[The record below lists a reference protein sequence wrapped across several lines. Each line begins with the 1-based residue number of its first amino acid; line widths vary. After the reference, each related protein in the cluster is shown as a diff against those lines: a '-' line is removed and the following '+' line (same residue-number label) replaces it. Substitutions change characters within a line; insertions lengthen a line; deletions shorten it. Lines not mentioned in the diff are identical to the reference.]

1 MKTLPLLFPA
11 ALCAALQLTPGMIF
25 SAAAQRLEGLPAPG
39 PGAAAAPAPAPVPD
53 ASAGTSAGLDS
64 TRLLREALFEEQ
76 AMRDPGKAA
85 AGYEKIIAAYDAERV
100 LAATALYRLAE
111 VRRAQGR
118 NDLAAALYR
127 RIMTEFPGHDPLARL
142 SRENLAA
149 LGVKD
154 LPGTASADSAVPEAA
169 DEQSLKIAELNQ
181 MLKDSPDLA
190 LGSGE
195 GQPLHTAAW
204 AGQARVVEF
213 LMKAG
218 AKSSDKVF
226 EAAVS
231 GGHLKVCEILL
242 THGANVNGNAESP
255 DAGSL
260 LLAVNFDRMEVLRLL
275 LEKGAD
281 PNQGASLRAA
291 VISGRTG
298 MLRLLLEKGADP
310 AKKSQLLTQAV
321 NAGRAET
328 LSLLLANGADLN
340 MVENVYGNTPLYLA
354 LKSGKKEMADL
365 LLAAKA
371 SLNLPPPAKSPL
383 YFAVANGQLEV
394 ARRLIGLGAD
404 VRVRCIDSKGPIPN
418 NPNGSVARMEDYS
431 ASTDPDKAWTLLH
444 AAVLSQSPQMVDL
457 LLASGAG
464 ADLETPGGALKI
476 TPLALAVSKEAPSA
490 ILEALLRAGAN
501 PNVRDLEGNPVLLA
515 AGHRPEGEKL
525 VRLML
530 ERGVDVKART
540 SRGNRLLEELW
551 ALRGRELPVLRL
563 LLHAGADPGQ
573 ILEVST
579 GTLGVRLAREFQ
591 YPQLATQG
599 QVTLSL
605 PEGAFVI
612 PLAKSADQP
621 GTAPASLAEML
632 LQGPQARWIEQLPPD
647 WSTLHLFRRD
657 ADGQLKEQVVKD
669 WMSGSAP
676 ALQWGDI
683 VEFVSPGWESTD
695 ESITRSFNYSD
706 GLPDEVRTRLQSSLI
721 RHVTVTLNGQT
732 WPMTL
737 RGALN
742 VYNPLKP
749 EAPLTDAVSLMNL
762 MGGQEL
768 RWYHAAVKV
777 KRQAGQ
783 GGGEITSKLRGGA
796 NIPLKEGDALELV
809 GEPSELCLQGG
820 GGPVMRSP
828 DHFGMSGVS
837 DIVLL
842 SPGLPF
848 SKSIT
853 VTSNTGQPTLVEYL
867 AASWPVAEPWVLEK
881 MTAAEKVR
889 RATELSGK
897 SAVEALTGE
906 RPQSVLPHPD
916 WSQLK
921 IRRLAESG
929 EIIEIPVNL
938 AAAIAAC
945 TEATTPEE
953 ARKADVP
960 MMPAD
965 VILLPVR
972 QDQKDQS
979 WTGWDPETVRF
990 FSKALSMQVTLAD
1003 EDGSFRALNLEYLPL
1018 RHVDTPAGLL
1028 GLPAVEPAHNKLT
1041 KFFVS
1046 QAVEQAA
1053 PGKTFAWLQRAGS
1066 DKRGNEGF
1074 VALLPGDTIGLKN
1087 SPATPSVASPGR
1099 VRKVLP
1105 PPPPVQAPPSQ

>member
-1 MKTLPLLFPA
+1 MKTKPLLLPASLGA
-11 ALCAALQLTPGMIF
+11 ALHLASGVFSHVSAQQPEAPPPATALPV
-25 SAAAQRLEGLPAPG
+25 PAP
-39 PGAAAAPAPAPVPD
+39 PPAD
-53 ASAGTSAGLDS
+53 TASA
-64 TRLLREALFEEQ
+64 RLLREALFEEQ

-85 AGYEKIIAAYDAERV
+85 AGYEKIIAAYDAERA

-111 VRRAQGR
+111 VRRAQNR

-127 RIMTEFPGHDPLARL
+127 RVLTEFPDHDPLARL

-149 LGVKD
+149 LGAKD
-154 LPGTASADSAVPEAA
+154 VPGAAPASSVADGQ
-169 DEQSLKIAELNQ
+169 DLKIAELKQ

-190 LGSGE
+190 LGTRSD
-195 GQPLHTAAW
+195 QPLYGAAE
-204 AGQARVVEF
+204 AGQTRVVEF
-213 LMKAG
+213 LLKAG
-218 AKSSDKVF
+218 AKP
-226 EAAVS
+226 EGEILEIAA
-231 GGHLKVCEILL
+231 GAGHLKVCEILIA
-242 THGANVNGNAESP
+242 HGADVNGGLGHPLLNAV
-255 DAGSL
+255 GG
-260 LLAVNFDRMEVLRLL
+260 DRMEVVRLL

-281 PNQGASLRAA
+281 PNQGNSLEEA
-291 VISGRTG
+291 VRLGRDE
-298 MLRLLLEKGADP
+298 MLSLLLKKGADP
-310 AKKSQLLTQAV
+310 AKKPRLLAMAV
-321 NAGRAET
+321 GTNRADIVN
-328 LSLLLANGADLN
+328 LLVANGADLN
-340 MVENVYGNTPLYLA
+340 IVDPENGTTALYLA
-354 LKSGKKEMADL
+354 IKSGNSEITSL
-365 LLAAKA
+365 LLPAKA
-371 SLNLPPPAKSPL
+371 NPNPPPPAKSPL
-383 YFAVANGQLEV
+383 YLAVTNGNLEFTRQLL
-394 ARRLIGLGAD
+394 AAGAD
-404 VRVRCIDSKGPIPN
+404 ARVRCMDSKDPQNPFGPRLI
-418 NPNGSVARMEDYS
+418 NGERPGSDFN
-431 ASTDPDKAWTLLH
+431 STTDSERGWPLLH
-444 AAVLSQSPQMVDL
+444 AAVLSKNLEMVNL
-457 LLASGAG
+457 LLASGA
-464 ADLETPGGALKI
+464 APDVESPGGGAKL
-476 TPLALAVSKEAPSA
+476 TPLALAMSIDAPLNV
-490 ILEALLRAGAN
+490 IETLLKAGAS
-501 PNVRDLEGNPVLLA
+501 PNVRNSKGEPVLLGA
-515 AGHRPEGEKL
+515 AFRPDGEKL
-525 VRLML
+525 VKLML
-530 ERGVDVKART
+530 AAGAYVKGQVVINPSMLNRF
-540 SRGNRLLEELW
+540 SGLGEKGLPVFRLLIQ
-551 ALRGRELPVLRL
+551 
-563 LLHAGADPGQ
+563 AGLDPQ
-573 ILEVST
+573 MLIDSSIMR
-579 GTLGVRLAREFQ
+579 LGVRMAREFR

-605 PEGAFVI
+605 PEGAVVL

-621 GTAPASLAEML
+621 GTAPASLAELL
-632 LQGPQARWIEQLPPD
+632 LQGPEPRWIEQLPPD

-657 ADGQLKEQVVKD
+657 ADGQMKEQVVKD

-695 ESITRSFNYSD
+695 ESGTSSFNYRN
-706 GLPDEVRTRLQSSLI
+706 GLPDEVRIRLQSSLV

-732 WPMTL
+732 WPLTL

-768 RWYHAAVKV
+768 RWFHAAVKV

-809 GEPSELCLQGG
+809 GEPAEIRLQNG
-820 GGPVMRSP
+820 GGPVVKSP
-828 DHFGMSGVS
+828 DGSRLSGVG

-853 VTSNTGQPTLVEYL
+853 VSSNTGQPTLVEYL

-889 RATELSGK
+889 RVTELSGK

-906 RPQSVLPHPD
+906 QPQSVLPHPD

-921 IRRLAESG
+921 IRRLGEKG
-929 EIIEIPVNL
+929 EITEIPVNL

-945 TEATTPEE
+945 TDATTPEE

-960 MMPAD
+960 LMPAD

-972 QDQKDQS
+972 QDQRDQP

-1003 EDGSFRALNLEYLPL
+1003 EDGSFRALNLEYMPL
-1018 RHVDTPAGLL
+1018 RYVDTSAGLL
-1028 GLPAVEPAHNKLT
+1028 GLPAAEPAYSKLT
-1041 KFFVS
+1041 HFFVS
-1046 QAVEQAA
+1046 QAVEHAA

-1074 VALLPGDTIGLKN
+1074 VALLPGDTIGVKN
-1087 SPATPSVASPGR
+1087 SFAIPTVANPGWG
-1099 VRKVLP
+1099 RKVLP
-1105 PPPPVQAPPSQ
+1105 PPPPVQAPLSQ